1 MGEVSQPFHTIVVGL
16 TLSSTLPFDMANNDS
31 YSDRP
36 IASGD
41 SYSPQQPGYNS
52 YTAAGDSTFLP
63 RISPEASLPYPKR
76 PKPNAENETPRYET
90 TRPSQTRSKNFFNQI
105 LTLKF

>member
-1 MGEVSQPFHTIVVGL
+1 
-16 TLSSTLPFDMANNDS
+16 MANNDS

-36 IASGD
+36 IALGD

-76 PKPNAENETPRYET
+76 PKPNAENETSRYEI
-90 TRPSQTRSKNFFNQI
+90 TRPSQTRSRIFQSNSNTQVLATSRLAMMNEI
-105 LTLKF
+105 